1 MRDDAERIDRL
12 ELVNR
17 INDQYVL
24 VRAAIGD
31 EDELR
36 IDYAIVLK
44 GCVILK
50 QVAHTVQLYLKIAEL
65 AVKDCDEDNI
75 VV

>member
-1 MRDDAERIDRL
+1 MRDDSERIDRL

-31 EDELR
+31 QDELW

-44 GCVILK
+44 GGVTRK
-50 QVAHTVQLYLKIAEL
+50 QVAHAVRLFLNIAEL
-65 AVKDCDEDNI
+65 AVKD
-75 VV
+75 